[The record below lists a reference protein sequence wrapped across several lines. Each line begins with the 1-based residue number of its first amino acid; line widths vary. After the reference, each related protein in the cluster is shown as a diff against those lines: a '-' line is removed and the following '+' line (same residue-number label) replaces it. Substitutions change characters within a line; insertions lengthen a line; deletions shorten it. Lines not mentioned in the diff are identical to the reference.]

1 MPWSAS
7 DYERGGFHARSASPM
22 FAPPI
27 CRRSRRNASRKV
39 DSPRPALRRIRRRR
53 RLPGEHRSER
63 SEPST
68 QRAERAKQSMRLVD
82 GQTPAAGC
90 SLSTDSSAGSLTR
103 CLPRTEEKVQ
113 TLLSRKDTGVTIAIV
128 INCAQ

>member
-1 MPWSAS
+1 MPFRPRVTTNEAAS
-7 DYERGGFHARSASPM
+7 KRDPRPDVRAADLQEEPTKRVE
-22 FAPPI
+22 
-27 CRRSRRNASRKV
+27 NKV
-39 DSPRPALRRIRRRR
+39 DSPRPG